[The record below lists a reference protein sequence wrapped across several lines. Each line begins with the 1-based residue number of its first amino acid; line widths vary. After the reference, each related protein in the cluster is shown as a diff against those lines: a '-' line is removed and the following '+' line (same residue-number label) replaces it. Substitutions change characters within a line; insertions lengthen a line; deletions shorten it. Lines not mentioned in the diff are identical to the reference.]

1 MHKHE
6 KSIIFTIRNDS
17 FFSFLKSHYIRKLLL
32 VEHICSV
39 ISVCALL
46 TSGSPTVSSGTTS
59 VCVDIFSAQRNVGP
73 VNHSDVSSSF
83 TVFPQDASS
92 AGFFIHGNIIP
103 LVWTC
108 AVVYLLNPVGHNG
121 VKVPSIIIYVALDH
135 L

>member
-1 MHKHE
+1 M
-6 KSIIFTIRNDS
+6 
-17 FFSFLKSHYIRKLLL
+17 
-32 VEHICSV
+32 

-73 VNHSDVSSSF
+73 VNHSDVSSSL

-92 AGFFIHGNIIP
+92 AGFFIHGYIIP
-103 LVWTC
+103 LVRTF
-108 AVVYLLNPVGHNG
+108 AVVYPMNPVGDNG
-121 VKVPSIIIYVALDH
+121 VKAHSIIIYVALDH